1 MEVNNKEENK
11 QAFGI
16 QQGSE
21 FSPNIFSRREQQ
33 RNQKKEPKNLQRN
46 WYYSISSSQ
55 NRGSKFIFS
64 KITSQE
70 KILQT

>member
-21 FSPNIFSRREQQ
+21 FSPNIFSHREQQ
-33 RNQKKEPKNLQRN
+33 RNKKKKNPRIYKGTGITAFQVLKIMGVKLFSQK
-46 WYYSISSSQ
+46 
-55 NRGSKFIFS
+55 
-64 KITSQE
+64 
-70 KILQT
+70 

>member
-33 RNQKKEPKNLQRN
+33 RNHQKKKNPRIYKGTGITAFQVLK
-46 WYYSISSSQ
+46 IVGVKLFSQ
-55 NRGSKFIFS
+55 K
-64 KITSQE
+64 
-70 KILQT
+70 